1 MYVLSYAADNMW
13 RTHIFHSPITVI
25 SQYYIRNYYDTSQ
38 ITAVAKI
45 CSIICYYTYIQDR
58 KRKTSHNSTILW
70 SILMN
75 IFKSRYIKK
84 KFQPQK
90 MGKMKF
96 FHTAFGGLMKTPQT
110 LLAFNTAICLSKSLL
125 LIYINLM
132 VKLAMLFVYYF
143 LQM

>member
-1 MYVLSYAADNMW
+1 
-13 RTHIFHSPITVI
+13 
-25 SQYYIRNYYDTSQ
+25 
-38 ITAVAKI
+38 
-45 CSIICYYTYIQDR
+45 
-58 KRKTSHNSTILW
+58 
-70 SILMN
+70 MN

-84 KFQPQK
+84 KFQPPK

-96 FHTAFGGLMKTPQT
+96 FHTAFGGLMKNPQT

-143 LQM
+143 FYKCKQTACAKCRSNAQLTSLLHLCTFYPPFPPPNPSLSKSVTFFQKVL